1 MKVRCINNNG
11 IINGMLS
18 IGEIYE
24 VLVEDS
30 IGYKLSDDLGRDIYF
45 FKERFEIVEEDK
57 EMKFK
62 VGDKVRVRED
72 LEIDKMYGNY
82 EFIKEMAHLKG
93 EIVTIKEVLK
103 SGYRIEEEYY
113 MWTDEMLEEV
123 KLELK
128 EKTFREVIADI
139 KEREVWICE
148 KFNRKIIK
156 GDDGVIEIRKLN
168 DGTFDN
174 ISGLIFN
181 DEKYKLQRQQ
191 YTFEEAFKAYEE
203 GKEIESCEECRF
215 KLIDKDTILIIDC
228 VGDEMEY
235 SNAKDLFSVKEIRGK
250 WYINN

>member
-1 MKVRCINNNG
+1 
-11 IINGMLS
+11 
-18 IGEIYE
+18 
-24 VLVEDS
+24 
-30 IGYKLSDDLGRDIYF
+30 
-45 FKERFEIVEEDK
+45 
-57 EMKFK
+57 MKFK

-103 SGYRIEEEYY
+103 SGYKIKEEYY
-113 MWTDEMLEEV
+113 MWSNEMFVKVKVEV
-123 KLELK
+123 Q
-128 EKTFREVIADI
+128 EKTFQEVIATI
-139 KEREVWICE
+139 KEGETWVNDIAPISYIRLRENGVLD
-148 KFNRKIIK
+148 FNKNE
-156 GDDGVIEIRKLN
+156 GVNLN
-168 DGTFDN
+168 C
-174 ISGLIFN
+174 
-181 DEKYKLQRQQ
+181 KYKLQRKE

-215 KLIDKDTILIIDC
+215 KLIDKDTTLIIDC